1 MTRSIPF
8 VVSLTYGVVIGAANF
23 LFLVWI
29 VEGWLSGKKVKKGK
43 MIGSFLGKG
52 TILLVIIGL
61 ILKKG
66 HVTPLPF
73 LLGMSNVFLGILLY
87 GIADVVWPSG
97 TFKKGPDARRPTEA
111 D

>member
-8 VVSLTYGVVIGAANF
+8 VASLTYGVVIGAANF
-23 LFLVWI
+23 LFLIWI
-29 VEGWLSGKKVKKGK
+29 VEGWLGKKVKKGK

-66 HVTPLPF
+66 HVSPLPF
-73 LLGMSNVFLGILLY
+73 SLGLSNVVLGILIY
-87 GIADVVWPSG
+87 GLWQWFSPQDEEETGHHA
-97 TFKKGPDARRPTEA
+97 
-111 D
+111 